1 MVVLACRDI
10 SQLVLDH
17 SEHLSHR
24 IVNTTGE
31 LVLVVDCEPAAEHG
45 SNIGLEDLG
54 DRQLCERLVFQD
66 IEVLFGLGAVS
77 KVLRVVRLHGD
88 LAEDILGVLG
98 ILRVQA
104 HVIGREN
111 IAVSLIL
118 ETFHSFQ
125 IDHGFDNMQTLQ
137 NTVKISKKPNN

>member
-1 MVVLACRDI
+1 MVGVEVLTGGDVGK
-10 SQLVLDH
+10 LVLNH

-24 IVNTTGE
+24 VVDATGE

-66 IEVLFGLGAVS
+66 IEVLFSLGAVS
-77 KVLRVVRLHGD
+77 KVLCVVRLHGH

-98 ILRVQA
+98 ILRVQT

-111 IAVSLIL
+111 IAFSLIL

-125 IDHGFDNMQTLQ
+125 IDHGFDDMQTLHTKSQ
-137 NTVKISKKPNN
+137 NR